1 MASPLSLSGSDSR
14 DYPFICYL
22 LSECFYYDMSEWVE
36 TKKMMLAV
44 FSLGL
49 YQRAQCPLGLAQNQN
64 VPFGVLQP
72 LELLLVF

>member
-1 MASPLSLSGSDSR
+1 MP
-14 DYPFICYL
+14 
-22 LSECFYYDMSEWVE
+22 
-36 TKKMMLAV
+36 V

-49 YQRAQCPLGLAQNQN
+49 YQRAQCPLGLLMSPLGLAQNQN